1 MIGFTESDATNART
15 LSAAQINDF
24 NRDGFL
30 TPLPALDANEAFA
43 SRRYFTDLLES
54 MRNMNDGRNA
64 YAIMGYHNR
73 CQGIWDLAMHPRI
86 LDYVEDLLGPDFV
99 CWTTHYFCKLP
110 GDERRV
116 PWHQDATYWPVRPT
130 DTVTVWLAIDDVSED
145 MGPMR
150 FIPGSHRLGKVDWQP
165 AKGAVALQ
173 QEIPDAERMGEPV
186 DNLLR
191 AGEISLHTS
200 TLVHGSEP
208 NMTDRRRC
216 GLTLRYIPS
225 SATVKAGAE
234 RVLNDAIPCQ
244 GHSGDWKRNS
254 RPVGDDLRRIHDAYR
269 D

>member
-1 MIGFTESDATNART
+1 MISFTESDPANART
-15 LSAAQINDF
+15 LTSAQITNF

-30 TPLPALDANEAFA
+30 APLPALSDEETLE
-43 SRRYFTDLLES
+43 SRRYFDQLLSTMKS
-54 MRNMNDGRNA
+54 MDDGRNA
-64 YAIMGYHNR
+64 YAIMGYQNR
-73 CQGIWDLAMHPRI
+73 CKGIWDLAMHPRI

-99 CWTTHYFCKLP
+99 CWTTHYFCKIP

-130 DTVTVWLAIDDVSED
+130 DTVTAWLAIDDVTAD

-150 FIPGSHRLGKVDWQP
+150 FIPGSHRLGKVDWHH
-165 AKGAVALQ
+165 AEGDVALQ
-173 QEIPDAERMGEPV
+173 QEIPDAERFGEPV
-186 DNLLR
+186 DDVLR

-208 NMTDRRRC
+208 NTSDRRRC

-225 SATVKAGAE
+225 SATVKKGAE
-234 RVLNDAIPCQ
+234 GTLAGAIPCRGDP
-244 GHSGDWKRNS
+244 GHWKRNS
-254 RPVGDDLRRIHDAYR
+254 RPLDDDLTPIHSAYR